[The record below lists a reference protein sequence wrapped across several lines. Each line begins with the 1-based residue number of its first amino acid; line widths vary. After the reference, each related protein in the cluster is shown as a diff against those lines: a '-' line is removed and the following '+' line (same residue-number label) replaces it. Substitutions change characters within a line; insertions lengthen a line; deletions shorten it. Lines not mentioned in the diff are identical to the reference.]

1 VPSSL
6 QEFCDSLLTIVAN
19 RRFYNYKH
27 FTSSIRRKKKLRV
40 APFDFWS
47 PSGFA
52 FAFDITCHIASIL
65 KYRNLTSKW
74 STNRPDPTELR
85 FLLGIIPYRHGVLH
99 LILEQTSR
107 ETTTKECVTTH
118 VTVYILYIH
127 QCVSPTRAKMNL
139 AFAWTV
145 SLTKFPKAFCLR
157 GMLSNPVKDRAFIC
171 RLPGA
176 KSLAPLASNT
186 YKKFIKP
193 LLPQA
198 PRSFSS
204 RHLASR
210 AFVTLHDSWL
220 TWDFL
225 CDGTRWANGPI
236 QYLLFLVHEL
246 SNHLNPFDLMAASYA
261 SWDHISTWSMPLEV
275 APG

>member
-1 VPSSL
+1 MPSSL

-27 FTSSIRRKKKLRV
+27 FTSSIRRKKN
-40 APFDFWS
+40 
-47 PSGFA
+47 SGSRHLIFG
-52 FAFDITCHIASIL
+52 HLLASHSLSISL
-65 KYRNLTSKW
+65 ATLLQSS
-74 STNRPDPTELR
+74 STGTLHPNGPQIVQIPELR
-85 FLLGIIPYRHGVLH
+85 FLLGIIPYLHGVLH

-157 GMLSNPVKDRAFIC
+157 GMLSNPVKDQAFIC

-210 AFVTLHDSWL
+210 AFVTLHDS
-220 TWDFL
+220 
-225 CDGTRWANGPI
+225 
-236 QYLLFLVHEL
+236 
-246 SNHLNPFDLMAASYA
+246 
-261 SWDHISTWSMPLEV
+261 
-275 APG
+275 